1 MAHKTYVVGL
11 RLVLKQLIRY
21 ASKYQA
27 VLSGTI
33 SEQAFTCLLATL
45 TAANECLAL
54 VPAPETID

>member
-11 RLVLKQLIRY
+11 RLVLRELIRY
-21 ASKYQA
+21 ASRYQA
-27 VLSGTI
+27 VLSTTI

-54 VPAPETID
+54 VPAPDTVD